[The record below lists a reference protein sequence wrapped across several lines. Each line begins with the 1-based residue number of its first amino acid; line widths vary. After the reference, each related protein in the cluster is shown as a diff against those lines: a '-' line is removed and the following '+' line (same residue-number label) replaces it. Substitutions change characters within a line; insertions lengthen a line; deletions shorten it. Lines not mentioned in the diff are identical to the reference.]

1 VLAWVLAAP
10 IGLFVLDELRRSG
23 RRAVPWL
30 AAAAGI
36 VVVSF
41 IPLVVSELATGFS
54 ELQALMG
61 AEPGVENGPGILL
74 RAIFVPFRVA
84 AVPLVGDVV
93 AAVAATTTAAALV
106 VGASVLAAHPA
117 TPFASVARLL
127 AIGLAVGMAGLVV
140 GAPWLSTVT
149 PLFVDHYH
157 LALDPIVFALL
168 GLAAAVLWRRRP
180 GRWLV
185 GGIVGAIAAWNLV
198 AVPLPTVNPDGGWPA
213 GLVAGKRVVE
223 QLDGARAV
231 VVGVPSFK
239 KTTAVDYPMTVLG
252 NPPAPQGTGATRVV
266 VLCDRLFE
274 EVLGSAC
281 RGPAEAQRLAE
292 VGIAPGPLLDRF
304 EAAPGRWIS
313 VYEVA
318 GR

>member
-1 VLAWVLAAP
+1 
-10 IGLFVLDELRRSG
+10 
-23 RRAVPWL
+23 
-30 AAAAGI
+30 
-36 VVVSF
+36 
-41 IPLVVSELATGFS
+41 
-54 ELQALMG
+54 
-61 AEPGVENGPGILL
+61 
-74 RAIFVPFRVA
+74 
-84 AVPLVGDVV
+84 
-93 AAVAATTTAAALV
+93 
-106 VGASVLAAHPA
+106 
-117 TPFASVARLL
+117 
-127 AIGLAVGMAGLVV
+127 
-140 GAPWLSTVT
+140 
-149 PLFVDHYH
+149 
-157 LALDPIVFALL
+157 
-168 GLAAAVLWRRRP
+168 
-180 GRWLV
+180 
-185 GGIVGAIAAWNLV
+185 
-198 AVPLPTVNPDGGWPA
+198 
-213 GLVAGKRVVE
+213 VE